1 MRWRTGSPRKRKWIS
16 DCAAKAGSR
25 GIRLAKNILVGDVG
39 GTHAR
44 FAIVDATGPPPWTI
58 RERQDLEGGFPT
70 FLDALRTYFDRSGAP
85 RPDVGAIAVAGPVT
99 DGTAR
104 FTNRGWNISEDDLK
118 KFGFEHAAL
127 VNDFAVLAFAAEVLT
142 DKDLRTIGPA
152 LPGSKAGTITILG
165 PGTGFGVSCLAR
177 DRGRSVPMA
186 TEGGHIGFAPSDAQ
200 ELAAL
205 QLMWKEK
212 EQGRVSVERILSG
225 GGLEALYKTLE
236 RLAGRTPQALTA
248 AEITAGAAKDAACRA
263 TLSMFCAVFGA
274 VAGDLALAH
283 GARGGVYIA
292 GGIAQ
297 KIEAFLVQSAFRQRF
312 EDKGRLSPF
321 VKAIPTRLIVNPDV
335 AMLGA
340 ARAGARL
347 ASPEPS

>member
-1 MRWRTGSPRKRKWIS
+1 
-16 DCAAKAGSR
+16 
-25 GIRLAKNILVGDVG
+25 VGDVG

-58 RERQDLEGGFPT
+58 RERQDLEGDFPT
-70 FLDALRTYFDRSGAP
+70 FLDALRTYFDRTGAP
-85 RPDVGAIAVAGPVT
+85 HPDIAAVAVAGPVT

-104 FTNRGWNISEDDLK
+104 FTNRGWNISEADLK
-118 KFGFEHAAL
+118 SFGFGQATL
-127 VNDFAVLAFAAEVLT
+127 VNDFAVLAFAAEILT
-142 DKDLRTIGPA
+142 DKDLRTIGPP
-152 LPGSKAGTITILG
+152 LPGRDPGTITILG

-177 DRGRSVPMA
+177 DRERAVPMA

-200 ELAAL
+200 ELAVL
-205 QLMWKEK
+205 QLMWKEH
-212 EQGRVSVERILSG
+212 GRVSVERILSG

-236 RLAGRTPQALTA
+236 QLAGRTPQALTA
-248 AEITAGAAKDAACRA
+248 ADITAAVGNDSACHAA
-263 TLSMFCAVFGA
+263 LSMFCAVFGA

-297 KIEAFLVQSAFRQRF
+297 KIETFLVQSAFRQRF

-321 VKAIPTRLIVNPDV
+321 VQAIPTRLIVNPDV

-347 ASPEPS
+347 ASPGPS

>member
-1 MRWRTGSPRKRKWIS
+1 M
-16 DCAAKAGSR
+16 
-25 GIRLAKNILVGDVG
+25 GDVG
-39 GTHAR
+39 GTQAR
-44 FAIVDATGPPPWTI
+44 FAIVDATGPPPWNV
-58 RERQDLEGGFPT
+58 RERRDLEGDFPT
-70 FLDALRTYFDRSGAP
+70 FLEALRTYFDRAGGE
-85 RPDVGAIAVAGPVT
+85 RPKVAAIAVAGPVT

-104 FTNRGWNISEDDLK
+104 FTNRGWNISEDDLR
-118 KFGFEHAAL
+118 KFGFEQAAL
-127 VNDFAVLAFAAEVLT
+127 VNDFAVLAFAAEVLV

-152 LPGSKAGTITILG
+152 LPGRDAGTITILG

-177 DRGRSVPMA
+177 DGDRSVPMA
-186 TEGGHIGFAPSDAQ
+186 TEGGHIGFAPSDAH

-205 QLMWKEK
+205 ELMWREH
-212 EQGRVSVERILSG
+212 GRVSVERILSG

-236 RLAGRTPQALTA
+236 QLAGRTPQAVTA
-248 AEITAGAAKDAACRA
+248 ADITAGAGKDAACRA
-263 TLSMFCAVFGA
+263 ALSMFCAVFGA

-297 KIEAFLVQSAFRQRF
+297 KIETFLVQSAFRQRF

-321 VKAIPTRLIVNPDV
+321 VKAIPTRLIVNPDA

-340 ARAGARL
+340 ARAGVRL
-347 ASPEPS
+347 ASPGSA